1 MSGTVSRREM
11 LQGLLAAGVALG
23 ADWPALAQGEEV
35 VPFIDL
41 PAPAAG
47 RVPPSLQNFF
57 TPSAEFFAVQHYAV
71 PPADRSDGLH
81 AACDRSRRSPAVDLA
96 L

>member
-1 MSGTVSRREM
+1 MPGTVSRREM

-23 ADWPALAQGEEV
+23 AEWPALAQSEEL
-35 VPFIDL
+35 VPFTDL

-57 TPSAEFFAVQHYAV
+57 TPSDEFFEMSSTMPGSAWTTRCR
-71 PPADRSDGLH
+71 PPSI
-81 AACDRSRRSPAVDLA
+81 RRPTRCV
-96 L
+96 

>member
-35 VPFIDL
+35 VPFTDL

-47 RVPPSLQNFF
+47 RVP
-57 TPSAEFFAVQHYAV
+57 AVA
-71 PPADRSDGLH
+71 PELLH
-81 AACDRSRRSPAVDLA
+81 AERRVLRRPALRGPAAGRSSQPTCCV
-96 L
+96 